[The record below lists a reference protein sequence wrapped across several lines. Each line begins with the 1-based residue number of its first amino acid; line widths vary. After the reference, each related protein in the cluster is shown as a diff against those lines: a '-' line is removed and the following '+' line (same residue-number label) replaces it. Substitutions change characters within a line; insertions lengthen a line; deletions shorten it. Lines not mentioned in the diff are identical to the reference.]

1 MFLFLYAGLYIWT
14 EIKKSNAMKLKLKL
28 MLLLTVIVIL
38 SSCTRSLTPYE
49 AANGKRHNGK
59 CLRVK

>member
-1 MFLFLYAGLYIWT
+1 
-14 EIKKSNAMKLKLKL
+14 MKLKS
-28 MLLLTVIVIL
+28 MFLLLMAVMIVL
-38 SSCTRSLTPYE
+38 CSCTRALTPYE